1 MKSYKNYKK
10 KHINLSEKIS
20 LLGNISNS
28 TKKNVSEPNH
38 TQKKVRSHNELSDMN
53 QLQTNRQKHSYSVLK
68 VRYFHT
74 EQKKQ
79 RKTKEESY

>member
-28 TKKNVSEPNH
+28 TKKKRFRTEPH
-38 TQKKVRSHNELSDMN
+38 TKKVRSHNELSDMN